1 MQWVPVPELA
11 EQNHT
16 HDCTSIF
23 PTHMA
28 LKTDSDVVTTSINE
42 SLIKSGIETSHEIF
56 MFIRDDLV
64 IQGTG
69 EVRDA
74 EEALDCCK

>member
-1 MQWVPVPELA
+1 VQWVPVPELA

-16 HDCTSIF
+16 HDCISIF

-42 SLIKSGIETSHEIF
+42 FLINGDVQK
-56 MFIRDDLV
+56 
-64 IQGTG
+64 
-69 EVRDA
+69 
-74 EEALDCCK
+74 ALDSIII

>member
-1 MQWVPVPELA
+1 
-11 EQNHT
+11 
-16 HDCTSIF
+16 
-23 PTHMA
+23 MA

-42 SLIKSGIETSHEIF
+42 SLIKSGIETSHGIF

-69 EVRDA
+69 EVRDV